1 MFLVAKIENLAFFVT
16 FYVLCKNAK
25 TYYSI
30 ISLIDQN
37 ENYYQIFGIESVSYH
52 QNCNVTK
59 NCYLIELENNN
70 LPSIVVKVVVVIS
83 VVGAFIPIKPP
94 SVMVLNSA
102 RKSWNDMPIGT
113 ST

>member
-1 MFLVAKIENLAFFVT
+1 MLLPKIENLAFFVT
-16 FYVLCKNAK
+16 YYVLFKNAK

-37 ENYYQIFGIESVSYH
+37 KNYYQIFGIESVSYH

-70 LPSIVVKVVVVIS
+70 LPALVVKVIVVIF
-83 VVGAFIPIKPP
+83 VGAFIPIKPS
-94 SVMVLNSA
+94 SVIVLNSA